1 MTIPSRQPP
10 RRDVDEELRL
20 RVLERAKTINA
31 NVLARLSTV
40 ASDLETGRHLGAL
53 GGLDGLEQSI
63 VTMRSLLLLLP

>member
-1 MTIPSRQPP
+1 MTIPSKQPL

-20 RVLERAKTINA
+20 RVLERTKAINA

-40 ASDLETGRHLGAL
+40 ASDLEAGRHLGAL